1 LQPAPETTTKTE
13 AALDLVRLRGL
24 LRPRDLKA
32 QNIPPDYLDRLH
44 RRGLIDRVAR
54 GLYAWPD
61 AELSEHHSLAEAAK
75 QVPKGVV
82 CLLSALRFHGLTTQ
96 APREVW
102 LALPRD
108 TWKPRAT
115 QLRLRVVRFSGAALT
130 WGIEEHEIEG
140 TTVRVYSAAKTVA
153 DCFKFRN
160 KIGTDVALE
169 ALRDCRRKRLCT
181 MDALWDAAQVCR
193 VTRVIRPYLE
203 SLV

>member
-1 LQPAPETTTKTE
+1 M
-13 AALDLVRLRGL
+13 
-24 LRPRDLKA
+24 
-32 QNIPPDYLDRLH
+32 PPDYLDRLH

-61 AELSEHHSLAEAAK
+61 AEVTEHHSLAEAAK

-96 APREVW
+96 APREIW
-102 LALPRD
+102 LALPR
-108 TWKPRAT
+108 
-115 QLRLRVVRFSGAALT
+115 
-130 WGIEEHEIEG
+130 
-140 TTVRVYSAAKTVA
+140 
-153 DCFKFRN
+153 N
-160 KIGTDVALE
+160 IGTDVALE